1 MKLIVGLGN
10 PGEEHRNT
18 RHNLGFLVVEQ
29 FLKDMQ
35 PPEKA
40 VWTHEKKF
48 KGEISSFEY
57 KPSNGDLFKVVL
69 LKPQT
74 YMNLSGESV
83 ALIKNFYKI
92 ESEDIWAIH
101 DDLDLPVGGIKIRLG
116 GAAGGHHGVESVI
129 AQLGTDQ
136 FYRFK
141 VGIGSPVEKKID
153 PDGEIHMKKSLSRG
167 KVDNYVLGVF
177 DDHDEPKIKHAIKT
191 CSRALELALEK
202 DILASQNMYNTK

>member
-10 PGEEHRNT
+10 PGEEYRNT
-18 RHNLGFLVVEQ
+18 RHNLGFLALEQ
-29 FLKDMQ
+29 FLKDME
-35 PPEKA
+35 PPEKT
-40 VWTHEKKF
+40 VWTYEKKY
-48 KGEISSFEY
+48 KSEAATLEY
-57 KPSNGDLFKVVL
+57 KPSKGKSEKVIL
-69 LKPQT
+69 LKPQAF
-74 YMNLSGESV
+74 MNLSGESV
-83 ALIKNFYKI
+83 SLVKNFYKI
-92 ESEDIWAIH
+92 ESEDIWVIH

-177 DDHDEPKIKHAIKT
+177 DEHDEPKIKHAIKT
-191 CSRALELALEK
+191 CSHALELALQK
-202 DILASQNMYNTK
+202 DIIASQNMYNTK